1 MKKIVSLKNLAEVH
15 TAVVFR
21 DGPPIED
28 QSGNARALAIR
39 DLVRNRAVNWR
50 ELTQVRIDAKL
61 LRSCL
66 VPGDV
71 VLPSRGDRYCAWHF
85 EGADENIFPLGHVSV
100 IRVNAALDSRYLSWY
115 LNRSDTQAQI
125 TGLLTGTNIK
135 ALTKTTL
142 LNIQV
147 KVPTLE
153 VQQKIARLDSTGARL
168 VEIRSR
174 INDLE
179 MAEIAYLTDGLLDI
193 EEAEHD

>member
-1 MKKIVSLKNLAEVH
+1 MVKIISLQNLAEVH

-21 DGPPIED
+21 DGPPPED
-28 QSGNARALAIR
+28 PNGNARALAIR
-39 DLVRNRAVNWR
+39 DLVRNRSVNWR
-50 ELTQVRIDAKL
+50 ELPQVRIDAKL
-61 LRSCL
+61 LGNCL

-85 EGADENIFPLGHVSV
+85 EQADENIFPLGHVSV
-100 IRVNAALDSRYLSWY
+100 IRVNTELDSRYLSWY
-115 LNRSDTQAQI
+115 LNRSATQTQI
-125 TGLLTGTNIK
+125 AGLLTGTNIK
-135 ALTKTTL
+135 ALTKSTL
-142 LNIQV
+142 LNLQV

-153 VQQKIARLDSTGARL
+153 VQQKIAWLDSTGARL